1 MNRSETVAKGHSH
14 AGPADVMKTSLTN
27 SLGAALGLSILL
39 NANAADSHKLQPV
52 SSFGAALRVHSLSG
66 NPISFSALT
75 HGNGIWVA
83 ASGDTIFTST
93 DSTHWSSSRPFPDV
107 QVRGLAFDGNQFVAV
122 GAAGLILTSPDAVN
136 WTRHNAPITH
146 TLWAVAAGD
155 GELIA
160 VGSSGTI
167 LGSTNGMDWTTR
179 MSGVGDELR
188 GVCYSHGRFVAVGC
202 RQTILTSKDG
212 HRWTRTGSRHSVGL
226 KAVAAGSD
234 GFVAAGCGVILTSPD
249 GRSWSRT
256 SIGSK
261 ADSVY
266 SVAWGEGRWM
276 AVGKSGLIFTSD
288 DGRTWNPLDLGTTA
302 NLHSVHY
309 AQDRFIAVGK
319 HGKILRTGPSGV
331 PFAPESKPFLP
342 GATLPAPTET
352 RSIIAVTLRDIFF
365 HPERGE
371 AWWVLADETG
381 QHGLSFFVGSGDP
394 RLIAFG
400 FRKNNPRPL
409 TFNFFAQILDVIGAE
424 LTEVRVV
431 DLVANTFRA
440 EAHIRVGGSEHRVDA
455 RPSDAVALAASMSRP
470 IYVSRK
476 VMAVAAK
483 PLGAEGNPPDL
494 PEGFASMRHIWT
506 DDSQVNAP

>member
-1 MNRSETVAKGHSH
+1 
-14 AGPADVMKTSLTN
+14 MKTSPGN
-27 SLGAALGLSILL
+27 SLAAALGLSILL
-39 NANAADSHKLQPV
+39 NTSVAESGQPPLNL
-52 SSFGAALRVHSLSG
+52 SSGSVLTLHSLSG
-66 NPISFSALT
+66 RPISFSALT
-75 HGNGIWVA
+75 HGNGTWVA

-93 DSTHWSSSRPFPDV
+93 DTLHWRSIRPFPDV
-107 QVRGLAFDGNQFVAV
+107 QVRGLAFDGEQFIAV
-122 GAAGLILTSPDAVN
+122 GAAGLILTSPDAVT
-136 WTRHNAPITH
+136 WTRRDAPVAQ

-160 VGSSGTI
+160 VGSGGTI
-167 LGSTNGMDWTTR
+167 LGSTDGTEWTTR

-226 KAVAAGSD
+226 KAVAAGPD

-249 GRSWSRT
+249 GRSWSNA

-261 ADSVY
+261 ADSVF

-309 AQDRFIAVGK
+309 AQNRFIAVGK
-319 HGKILRTGPSGV
+319 HGTILRTGPAGV

-352 RSIIAVTLRDIFF
+352 RSIIAVTLRDIFY

-371 AWWVLADETG
+371 AWWVLGDETG

-394 RLIAFG
+394 RLIALG

-409 TFNFFAQILDVIGAE
+409 TFNFFAQILDVVGAE

-440 EAHIRVGGSEHRVDA
+440 EAHIRAGGSEHRVDA

-470 IYVSRK
+470 IYVSEK
-476 VMAVAAK
+476 VMAVAGK
-483 PLGAEGNPPDL
+483 PLGAEGSPPDL

-506 DDSQVNAP
+506 DDSEVNAP

>member
-1 MNRSETVAKGHSH
+1 
-14 AGPADVMKTSLTN
+14 MKTSLGN
-27 SLGAALGLSILL
+27 SLGAALGLSVLL
-39 NANAADSHKLQPV
+39 NVTAADSGQSRLHF
-52 SSFGAALRVHSLSG
+52 SSGSVLTLHSLPG
-66 NPISFSALT
+66 IPISFSALT
-75 HGNGIWVA
+75 HGNGTWVA
-83 ASGDTIFTST
+83 ASGDTFFTST
-93 DSTHWSSSRPFPDV
+93 DTLHWSSTRPLADV

-136 WTRHNAPITH
+136 WTRHSAPVTQ

-167 LGSTNGMDWTTR
+167 LGSTDGMEWTSR
-179 MSGVGDELR
+179 LSGVGDQLR
-188 GVCYSHGRFVAVGC
+188 DVGYGHGRFIAVGS
-202 RQTILTSKDG
+202 RQTVLTSKDG

-226 KAVAAGSD
+226 KAVAAGPD
-234 GFVAAGCGVILTSPD
+234 GFVAVGCGVILTSPD
-249 GRSWSRT
+249 GRYWSRG

-261 ADSVY
+261 ADSVF
-266 SVAWGEGRWM
+266 SVAWGEGRWL
-276 AVGKSGLIFTSD
+276 AVGKAGLILTSI
-288 DGRTWNPLDLGTTA
+288 DGRSWTRLECGTTT
-302 NLHSVHY
+302 NFHSVHY

-319 HGKILRTGPSGV
+319 HGTILRTGPSGV

-342 GATLPAPTET
+342 GATLPAPAQTHNM
-352 RSIIAVTLRDIFF
+352 IAVTLRDIFF

-371 AWWVLADETG
+371 AWWVLADEIG

-431 DLVANTFRA
+431 DLVSNTFRA
-440 EAHIRVGGSEHRVDA
+440 EAHIRAGGSEHRVDG

-470 IYVSRK
+470 IYVSEK
-476 VMAVAAK
+476 VMAVAGK
-483 PLGAEGNPPDL
+483 PLGAEGSPPDL

-506 DDSQVNAP
+506 DDSEVNAP